1 MFLKYIRSEYRAYQ
15 FLFIKVQNPGL
26 LLVQCWKA
34 VTSCFSPRRLQKVLS
49 NLAALGL
56 HCCVWVLA
64 SYSEYK
70 LVSSAVPGLLI
81 AMACLVAA
89 CRL

>member
-56 HCCVWVLA
+56 HCCMWVFA
-64 SYSEYK
+64 SCSEYK
-70 LVSSAVPGLLI
+70 LVSSAMPGLLI
-81 AMACLVAA
+81 AMVCHVAA